1 LADVCPSR
9 YCWVCVEMAAKFD
22 ELLDLIHPIG

>member
-1 LADVCPSR
+1 MSALRAIAG
-9 YCWVCVEMAAKFD
+9 CVEMAAKFD